1 MQMDFDEAL
10 LIVSGVI
17 FLTVLGIGLLLIGNY
32 SIGSLMLVIS
42 AIWIISIY
50 LFMGYIE
57 KKDNESED

>member
-1 MQMDFDEAL
+1 MDFDEAL